1 KKWAT
6 HRQKLWYEY
15 FDPAKSKNEILSN
28 VPAGINNDQWA
39 SFVAYRQQSSTM
51 ELCRRNKEIQKKQ
64 KMPHTCGSKASS
76 RRRHELFLET
86 GKTPS
91 RRKIF
96 IETHKRRNGSFI
108 NDAAR
113 TIGEEIELNMT
124 QCDTNECEVF
134 PNDVV
139 GKMLGAEHSGRVRC
153 MGMGAAPSNTFR
165 NTKGRLS
172 DPSASSSSYSASSV
186 TYNHLQQRLMRVES
200 QLEGTLN
207 ALKDY
212 VMSKEGSVP
221 EEFAGLFA
229 LQPQV
234 T

>member
-1 KKWAT
+1 
-6 HRQKLWYEY
+6 
-15 FDPAKSKNEILSN
+15 
-28 VPAGINNDQWA
+28 
-39 SFVAYRQQSSTM
+39 
-51 ELCRRNKEIQKKQ
+51 
-64 KMPHTCGSKASS
+64 MPHTGGSKANS

-91 RRKIF
+91 HGKIF
-96 IETHKRRNGSFI
+96 IKTHKRRNGSFV

-113 TIGEEIELNMT
+113 TIGEQIELNMT
-124 QCDTNECEVF
+124 QCDTNECEVSQ
-134 PNDVV
+134 NDVI

-172 DPSASSSSYSASSV
+172 DPSASSSSYSASSA
-186 TYNHLQQRLMRVES
+186 TYNHLQQKLMRVES

-207 ALKDY
+207 ALKVY

-234 T
+234 RSKYSLYFFYYNF